1 MTTRLWL
8 KAGAA
13 VVILV
18 LLAWGATRLLEWMI
32 DPPVEPIAAP
42 STAPPA
48 AETAAETAHIRVTLF
63 VGSSDGAS
71 LAPVQREVPLAAD
84 PVAQG
89 RQILLALL
97 EPAPPPYVSLI
108 PAGTM
113 LRAFHIADGD
123 AFVDLSPEASSA
135 HPGGS
140 FTELLTVQAIVQ
152 TVTANLPSASR
163 VQILIDGQEVDTL
176 AGHVDLRRPL
186 APDPSVIGAN

>member
-1 MTTRLWL
+1 MTASLWL

-13 VVILV
+13 VAVLV
-18 LLAWGATRLLEWMI
+18 VLAWGATRLLERVI
-32 DPPVEPIAAP
+32 DPPVEPIGAP

-48 AETAAETAHIRVTLF
+48 AETAAETAHIRATLF
-63 VGSSDGAS
+63 VGSSDGTS
-71 LAPVQREVPLAAD
+71 LAQVQREVPLAAD

-97 EPAPPPYVSLI
+97 QPAPAPYVSLI

-113 LRAFHIADGD
+113 LRAFYIADGD
-123 AFVDLSPEASSA
+123 AFVDLSVEASSA

-152 TVTANLPSASR
+152 TVTSNLRSARR
-163 VQILIDGQEVDTL
+163 VQILIDGNEVDTL

-186 APDPSVIGAN
+186 AADPSVIAAN

>member
-13 VVILV
+13 VATLV
-18 LLAWGATRLLEWMI
+18 LLAWGATRLLERMI

-42 STAPPA
+42 SAVPPA
-48 AETAAETAHIRVTLF
+48 AETAAETAHIRATLF
-63 VGSSDGAS
+63 VGSSDGTS
-71 LAPVQREVPLAAD
+71 LATVQREVPLAAD

-97 EPAPPPYVSLI
+97 QPAPSPYVSLI

-113 LRAFHIADGD
+113 LRAFYIADGD
-123 AFVDLSPEASSA
+123 AFVDLSPELSSA

-152 TVTANLPSASR
+152 TVTSNLPSARR
-163 VQILIDGQEVDTL
+163 VQILIDGMEVDTL